1 MSHARLLLVDDD
13 QLLRRSLSFTLEK
26 AGFQV
31 FPSETAEDAL
41 AAARR
46 DPPDLVLLDI
56 SLPGMDGLDAL
67 QKFKEELGIPVIFL
81 TARRRELD
89 EALGLELGADDYVTK
104 PFDED
109 VLMARIK
116 AVLRRTQ
123 RGTAPLPR
131 DEAILVGDLH
141 IDPAA
146 HTVQLAGEDV
156 ELPPREFDLLHA
168 LALEAGKV
176 ISTDDLLSRVWG
188 AEYMGEPQ
196 VVYVHMRWLREK
208 IEADPQNP
216 VRLQTV
222 RGVGYKLIP
231 QENENE

>member
-1 MSHARLLLVDDD
+1 MSHADLLLVDDD
-13 QLLRRSLSFTLEK
+13 ALLRRSLGYTLEK
-26 AGFQV
+26 AGFNV
-31 FPSETAEDAL
+31 FSSETAEDAL
-41 AAARR
+41 AAAQRNR
-46 DPPDLVLLDI
+46 PDLVLLDI

-67 QKFKEELGIPVIFL
+67 KQFKEELGIPVIFL

-104 PFDED
+104 PFDEN

-123 RGTAPLPR
+123 QGSLPLPQDR
-131 DEAILVGDLH
+131 AVQVGDLL

-146 HTVQLAGEDV
+146 HTVHLAGAEL

-176 ISTDDLLSRVWG
+176 VSADDLLTRVWG
-188 AEYMGEPQ
+188 AEYLGEPQ
-196 VVYVHMRWLREK
+196 VVYVHIRWLREK
-208 IEADPQNP
+208 IETDPQNP
-216 VRLQTV
+216 IRLQTV

-231 QENENE
+231 QGDPE

>member
-1 MSHARLLLVDDD
+1 MSHANLLLVDDD

-26 AGFQV
+26 AGFHV
-31 FPSETAEDAL
+31 FTSETAEDAL

-46 DPPDLVLLDI
+46 DRPDLVLLDI

-67 QKFKEELGIPVIFL
+67 KQFKEELRIPVIFL
-81 TARRRELD
+81 TARRKELD

-116 AVLRRTQ
+116 AVLRRT
-123 RGTAPLPR
+123 RADTLGLHT
-131 DEAILVGDLH
+131 DESIHVGDLH

-146 HTVQLAGEDV
+146 HTVELAGEMI
-156 ELPPREFDLLHA
+156 ELPPREFDLLHT

-176 ISTDDLLSRVWG
+176 LSADDLLSRVWG

-196 VVYVHMRWLREK
+196 VVYVHIRWLREK
-208 IEADPQNP
+208 IEVDPENP
-216 VRLQTV
+216 SRLRTV

-231 QENENE
+231 QEE